1 MIVVPHAITGEP
13 LKLRIGD
20 CIQTDALED
29 TLNSLARIHGNAF
42 DLAAARRSVSTVV
55 LCNACGL
62 KDMYH
67 SNRARSTLLAIV
79 ETEPV

>member
-1 MIVVPHAITGEP
+1 MR
-13 LKLRIGD
+13 LGD

-29 TLNSLARIHGNAF
+29 TLDILAGHYGEAF
-42 DLAAARRSVSTVV
+42 DIGAARKAVTTVV

-67 SNRARSTLLAIV
+67 SNRTRSSLLARLDR
-79 ETEPV
+79 